1 MKILSLFWQ
10 HGMQARLMLAVMVL
24 SLVQVD
30 VCYASE
36 WDELDS
42 QAQSRSNAN
51 VKWAADK
58 VYDFFVPTGR
68 GDNSSNNVRQ
78 SVSDEADQQPSWI
91 KQEFNALLFP
101 QAQGF
106 NEQDEQGQAD
116 RLIEAAGLNPNDF
129 VELGNG
135 IAVGQWIPTKVVG
148 NVYKDFKSSIQ
159 SYQQT
164 KREQEIQRK
173 QIKDFYQKYNEK
185 SYTVLRNDLEALR
198 ESVSYS
204 QNERIINT
212 LKQVINNAQIVV
224 QDLEKEVSKQFA
236 EEFFN
241 LVRPSQQGS
250 LMESVNMVKEALQD
264 RELSQDKRQAL
275 MVVQKRLMN
284 IYSEVE
290 RYKRA
295 AEGDLEEALAQAQRS
310 GVNKPSLFGSKS
322 TAGSDKEEIIA
333 VLQQEAGKFNQKELG
348 AVNLEREVNRIVK
361 EQIDAF
367 GQENLE
373 EALVAIEEH
382 LNNLEM
388 QMRAAKGAHQKQI
401 REQVKYH
408 QHARA
413 KVKELHGKSE
423 QEMRMIDQKIAS
435 LLAEYNDDKS
445 IALDEMRKKI
455 SKSRNKKFDEK
466 VIKELDKQI
475 QEDQKNQHE
484 DQRKNDAAHQLAE
497 DLVVKAEYPAL
508 AMNVLAKELTKA
520 QAHLMNA
527 RKLRGA
533 AQEVKKAT
541 NDIEQLEYVKLILP
555 AKVEYVQERVA
566 DFWQNNAEKDMKA
579 ELVRLN
585 KTTMI
590 KDQGS
595 EVARVN
601 KKIEKMVDSLM
612 HDFTSWDKAQK
623 SSDNNVWFD
632 SSSQVQQFDGHRFYQ
647 AVKKELTQN
656 VKEFRAELKKESAN
670 DPFKKLQGQ
679 LNSGNV
685 AGIPAALE
693 ELITATCRRMGID
706 VNNLT
711 DETRV
716 QIAANVEDT
725 SERLLQV
732 IQSPNLS
739 PAQKELQK
747 QIIVKGMVK
756 ENGLLLASYA
766 TGASQAALLTGDPAT
781 VAVDMMLNSLVRK
794 LMPEGYE
801 Q

>member
-10 HGMQARLMLAVMVL
+10 QGMQARLMLAVMVL

-30 VCYASE
+30 VCYTSYDWE
-36 WDELDS
+36 GLDP
-42 QAQSRSNAN
+42 QAQARSNQN

-58 VYDFFVPTGR
+58 VYDFA
-68 GDNSSNNVRQ
+68 Q
-78 SVSDEADQQPSWI
+78 A
-91 KQEFNALLFP
+91 FNDLLFP
-101 QAQGF
+101 GAAGF
-106 NEQDEQGQAD
+106 VDSDEQGQAD
-116 RLIEAAGLNPNDF
+116 RLIDAVGLNPNDF

-135 IAVGQWIPTKVVG
+135 IAVGQWIPTKAVG

-185 SYTVLRNDLEALR
+185 SYTVLRNDLEALK

-224 QDLEKEVSKQFA
+224 QELEKDVAKGLA

-250 LMESVNMVKEALQD
+250 LSESVNMVKAALQD
-264 RELSQDKRQAL
+264 PELSQDKRQAL

-295 AEGDLEEALAQAQRS
+295 AEGDLEEALTQAQRS

-322 TAGSDKEEIIA
+322 SVGNDKEDVIA
-333 VLQQEAGKFNQKELG
+333 VLQQEAGKFNKEERG
-348 AVNLEREVNRIVK
+348 TADLEREVNKIVK
-361 EQIDAF
+361 EQIDVF

-445 IALDEMRKKI
+445 IALDEMRKKL

-466 VIKELDKQI
+466 VIKELQKQI
-475 QEDQKNQHE
+475 DEDQKNQHE
-484 DQRKNDAAHQLAE
+484 EQAKNDTAHKLAE
-497 DLVVKAEYPAL
+497 ELVIKAEYPAL
-508 AMNVLAKELTKA
+508 AMNVLAKEITKA
-520 QAHLMNA
+520 QAHLINA
-527 RKLRGA
+527 RKLRGGA
-533 AQEVKKAT
+533 SEVKKAEKA
-541 NDIEQLEYVKLILP
+541 IEDLQYVKLILP
-555 AKVEYVQERVA
+555 AKIEYVQERVA

-585 KTTMI
+585 KTTTI

-601 KKIEKMVDSLM
+601 KKIEKMVGSLM
-612 HDFTSWDKAQK
+612 NDFKSYWDKAQK

-632 SSSQVQQFDGHRFYQ
+632 SSSQVQQFDEHRFYQ

-756 ENGLLLASYA
+756 ENGLLLASYV

-794 LMPEGYE
+794 LMPEGY
-801 Q
+801 